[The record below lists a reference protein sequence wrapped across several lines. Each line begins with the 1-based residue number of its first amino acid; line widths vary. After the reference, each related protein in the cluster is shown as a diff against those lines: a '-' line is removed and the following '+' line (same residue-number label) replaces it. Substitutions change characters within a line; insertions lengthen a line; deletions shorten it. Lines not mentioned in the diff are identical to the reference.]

1 MPGKITALQLQQRR
15 RDRVNIFVDG
25 EYAFSL
31 QSILAAELHRGQELS
46 EEDIEVLRQRDSVE
60 VAYEGALV
68 YLSFR
73 PRSVREMQQYLR
85 KKGLNDQAADMV
97 LARLQRVGLVG
108 DGSFA
113 QFWVEN
119 REGSRPRG
127 RRALRAELRQKG
139 IAADVIEAAVAHV
152 DEEASAIKAASRM
165 ASRLARLGEQTFR
178 RRLLGYLQRRGFSY
192 EIAIRVTHHLWQE
205 LGAQQEENPGQRALP
220 DDS

>member
-1 MPGKITALQLQQRR
+1 MPGRITALQLQQRR
-15 RDRVNIFVDG
+15 RDRVNVFLDD

-46 EEDIEVLRQRDSVE
+46 EEDIELLQQRDAVE
-60 VAYEGALV
+60 IAYEGALN

-73 PRSVREMQQYLR
+73 PRSAQEMQHYLQKR
-85 KKGLNDQAADMV
+85 GLDAQAAKMV
-97 LARLQRVGLVG
+97 LARLQRVGLISDG
-108 DGSFA
+108 DFA

-139 IAADVIEAAVAHV
+139 VASEIIETAVADV
-152 DEEASAIKAASRM
+152 DEETSAVKAASRM
-165 ASRLARLGEQTFR
+165 APRLARLGEQTFR
-178 RRLLGYLQRRGFSY
+178 RRLLGFLQRRGFGY
-192 EIAIRVTHHLWQE
+192 TIAMGVVNRLWQE
-205 LGAQQEENPGQRALP
+205 QSAQQEINPEQRALP